1 MTELRIGRPNDKQ
14 AQMLSARTKHIG
26 FGGARGGGKSW
37 AVRTKAKLL
46 ALRYPGIKILIV
58 RRTYPE
64 LMNNHI
70 QILRTE
76 LLDVARYNDKDKVLR
91 FNNGSSIN
99 FMYCAKDA
107 DLDRMQGVEYDVI
120 FLDEATQ
127 LSEWQMKT
135 ISACLRG
142 VNRFPKR
149 IYYTCNPGG
158 QGHGYIKRIFID
170 KKYEA
175 GEDPNDYTFI
185 QSLVTDN
192 VVLMREQPDYVKQL
206 EALPEK
212 LRKAWL
218 EGDWDIFEGQFFED
232 FRIAPDPKRC
242 HEAGLDVEEA
252 RKLGLWTHVIP
263 TPANG
268 PPAGWKLYRSFDWG
282 YSKPFSCAWWAVDYD
297 GRIYRILELYGCT
310 REPNTGVKWTPDE
323 VFRRIREIE
332 DSHPWLQ
339 GKPIEGVADPA
350 IWDESGGVSIAET
363 AERYRV
369 WFSPGD
375 HERIP
380 GWMQCHYRLMF
391 DQHGRPMMYVYDSCK
406 AFLRTVPLMVYDEHK
421 PEDLDTDLED
431 HCLRGDTLVLTEDG
445 YKPIQDMVGTEGF
458 VYSSDRRLHRY
469 HDVRMT
475 KQNADVYA
483 VELEDGTTIYATD
496 DHRFMT
502 PAGEWVHV
510 RDLAAGDE
518 VKDYDSSEG
527 SEDQRHHPEV

>member
-1 MTELRIGRPNDKQ
+1 MSNPIPLNGRPNRKQ
-14 AQMLSARTKHIG
+14 RMMIEARTKHIG

-46 ALRYPGIKILIV
+46 AGQYKGIKMLIV

-70 QILRTE
+70 QILRAE
-76 LLDVARYNDKDKVLR
+76 LMGNAKYNDRDKILTFR
-91 FNNGSSIN
+91 NGSTIK
-99 FMYCAKDA
+99 FGYCRNDA
-107 DLDRMQGVEYDVI
+107 DLDQYQGAEFDII

-127 LSEWQMKT
+127 LSEYQMKT
-135 ISACLRG
+135 ITACLRG
-142 VNRFPKR
+142 ANDLPKR

-170 KKYEA
+170 KRYEA
-175 GEDPNDYTFI
+175 GERPEDYTFI

-192 VVLMREQPDYVKQL
+192 LALMKAQPDYIHQL

-232 FRIAPDPKRC
+232 FRTEPDPKKC
-242 HEAGLDVEEA
+242 YEAGIEVGEA
-252 RKLGLWTHVIP
+252 KKLGLWTHVIP
-263 TPANG
+263 APRDG

-310 REPNTGVKWTPDE
+310 KEPNEGVKWTPDE

-332 DSHPWLQ
+332 DSHPWLKGRQ
-339 GKPIEGVADPA
+339 IEGVADPA

-363 AERYRV
+363 GERYRV
-369 WFSPGD
+369 YFTPGD
-375 HERIP
+375 HQRIP

-391 DQHGRPMMYVYDSCK
+391 DEHGLPMMYVYDTCK
-406 AFLRTVPLMVYDEHK
+406 AFLRTIPLLVYDEHK
-421 PEDLDTDLED
+421 PEDLDTEMED
-431 HCLRGDTLVLTEDG
+431 HVADEWRYMCMAR
-445 YKPIQDMVGTEGF
+445 PIRPVVREEPETVWADPLNQYEGKR
-458 VYSSDRRLHRY
+458 VRY
-469 HDVRMT
+469 APGFGM
-475 KQNADVYA
+475 Y
-483 VELEDGTTIYATD
+483 
-496 DHRFMT
+496 
-502 PAGEWVHV
+502 
-510 RDLAAGDE
+510 
-518 VKDYDSSEG
+518 
-527 SEDQRHHPEV
+527 